1 MLRTTKYFVPL
12 VLSAFMLSAC
22 SDMMTQRPASS
33 APTWEDAAANQL
45 IPTNYRAADDLI
57 AQARSGLDTG
67 RPLIVAT
74 LVNINALEESS
85 PLGRMIAEQI
95 SGQFSRSG
103 YSMVEMKFRDSVYV
117 KQNVGELLLTREIK
131 QIARNHNA
139 QAVIVGTYTESDQ
152 FVFVNL
158 KVIRPVDNIV
168 IAAHDYAI
176 PVNKMVRSLLGRRQ

>member
-1 MLRTTKYFVPL
+1 MRFIPL
-12 VLSAFMLSAC
+12 ILSVLLLSAC
-22 SDMMTQRPASS
+22 SDMLTQRS
-33 APTWEDAAANQL
+33 AVVTPTWEDAASNEL
-45 IPTNYRAADDLI
+45 IPTNYRAANNLI
-57 AQARSGLDTG
+57 AQAKSGLDIS

-85 PLGRMIAEQI
+85 PLGRMVAEQI

-103 YSMVEMKFRDSVYV
+103 YAMVEMKFRDSVYV

-131 QIARNHNA
+131 QIAQNHNA
-139 QAVIVGTYTESDQ
+139 QAVIVGTYAESDQ

-158 KVIRPVDNIV
+158 KVIRPADNIV

-176 PVNKMVRSLLGRRQ
+176 PVNKMVRSLLGRR